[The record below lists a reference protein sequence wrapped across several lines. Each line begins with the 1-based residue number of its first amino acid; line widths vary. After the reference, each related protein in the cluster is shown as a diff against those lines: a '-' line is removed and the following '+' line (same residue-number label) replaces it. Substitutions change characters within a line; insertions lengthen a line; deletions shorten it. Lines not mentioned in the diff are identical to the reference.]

1 MTRYLTTML
10 YIGLGFSQNPEFLYS
25 TLVDTSFE
33 YGEFSWTSGVYKFD
47 EQGLNIEQLI
57 PASSKIEDISENQSK
72 ILCTSGD
79 TIMIYENGLLDTL
92 NVTGLVPRFIYNGDI
107 IFFKNTSELL
117 FELHRYSFS
126 DNSNSMI
133 ADSFETFYP
142 NIFQYY
148 LSSDKQKFAYFDK
161 TLSDTINVPDTIN
174 VKTFDI
180 LSGSQTDILSLTY
193 LNPWRSLYWAYD
205 DYLYFTV
212 NDNNNIPQLFRI
224 NSSGTD
230 EEATQLT
237 FLEYGFF
244 SIPTNDSYLDRIV
257 GTNYRCDYC
266 DNDLL
271 SYNLQNGQI
280 SVIGQIA
287 MFSDVIYHTWSAD
300 YSKLAVGITWENFM
314 SGEVSIFNFTT
325 GENSLICQSRY
336 RGDKFFWAGGE
347 DNVSLYES
355 TSLPNKF
362 MLHQNYPNPFNP
374 KTTLEYELPLNSF
387 IKITIYDL
395 LGNEVKNLVSTNQ
408 SPGFKSIQW
417 NSTNNQGEPV
427 SAGVY
432 LYSIEA
438 GNFRQTKKMI
448 LLK

>member
-1 MTRYLTTML
+1 MTRYFTILL
-10 YIGLGFSQNPEFLYS
+10 YIGLGFSQDQELLYS
-25 TLVDTSFE
+25 TLVDTSYE
-33 YGEFSWTSGVYKFD
+33 YGHFSWTSAVYKFD
-47 EQGLNIEQLI
+47 EQGLNMEQII

-72 ILCTSGD
+72 ILFTSGD
-79 TIMIYENGLLDTL
+79 TIMVYENGLLDTL

-126 DNSNSMI
+126 DNSNLMI
-133 ADSFETFYP
+133 ADSFETFHP
-142 NIFQYY
+142 NIFRYH
-148 LSSDKQKFAYFDK
+148 LSSNKQKFAYFDK
-161 TLSDTINVPDTIN
+161 TLPDTIN

-180 LSGSQTDILSLTY
+180 LSGSQTDILSLSETY

-244 SIPTNDSYLDRIV
+244 SIPTNDSHLDRIV
-257 GTNYRCDYC
+257 GTNYLCDYC

-280 SVIGQIA
+280 SVIGQIEG
-287 MFSDVIYHTWSAD
+287 FSDVVYHTWSAD

-325 GENSLICQSRY
+325 GENSLICQNIF
-336 RGDKFFWAGGE
+336 RGDKFFWAGGQE
-347 DNVSLYES
+347 NVSLSES
-355 TSLPNKF
+355 TSLPKKF
-362 MLHQNYPNPFNP
+362 MLHHNYPNPFNP
-374 KTTLEYELPLNSF
+374 ITTLRYELPKYSYVNV
-387 IKITIYDL
+387 TIYDM
-395 LGNEVKNLVSTNQ
+395 LGNVVNNLVNTNQ
-408 SPGFKSIQW
+408 SSGYKSVQW
-417 NSTNNQGEPV
+417 DATNNQGEPV

-432 LYSIEA
+432 LYKIQA
-438 GNFRQTKKMI
+438 GEFSQTNKMI

>member
-1 MTRYLTTML
+1 MTRYFTILL
-10 YIGLGFSQNPEFLYS
+10 YIGLGFSQDQELLYS
-25 TLVDTSFE
+25 TLVDTSYE
-33 YGEFSWTSGVYKFD
+33 YGHFSWTSAVYKFD
-47 EQGLNIEQLI
+47 EQGLNMEQII

-72 ILCTSGD
+72 ILFTSGD
-79 TIMIYENGLLDTL
+79 TIMVYENGLLDTL

-126 DNSNSMI
+126 DNSNLMI
-133 ADSFETFYP
+133 ADSFETFHP
-142 NIFQYY
+142 NIFRYH
-148 LSSDKQKFAYFDK
+148 LSSNKQKFAYFDK
-161 TLSDTINVPDTIN
+161 TLPDTIN

-180 LSGSQTDILSLTY
+180 LSGSQTDILSLSETY

-237 FLEYGFF
+237 FLEYGFY
-244 SIPTNDSYLDRIV
+244 SIPTNDSHLDRIV
-257 GTNYRCDYC
+257 GTNYPCDYC

-271 SYNLQNGQI
+271 SYNIQNGQI
-280 SVIGQIA
+280 SVIGQIEG
-287 MFSDVIYHTWSAD
+287 FSDVVYHTWSAD

-325 GENSLICQSRY
+325 GENSLICQNIF
-336 RGDKFFWAGGE
+336 RGDKLFWAGGQE
-347 DNVSLYES
+347 NVSLSES

-387 IKITIYDL
+387 TKITIYDL
-395 LGNEVKNLVSTNQ
+395 LGNEVKNLVSKNQ

-438 GNFRQTKKMI
+438 GDFRQTKKMI

>member
-1 MTRYLTTML
+1 MTRYFTILL
-10 YIGLGFSQNPEFLYS
+10 YIGLGFSQDQELLYS
-25 TLVDTSFE
+25 TLVDTSYE
-33 YGEFSWTSGVYKFD
+33 YGHFSWTSAVYKFD
-47 EQGLNIEQLI
+47 EQGLNMEQII

-72 ILCTSGD
+72 ILFTSGD
-79 TIMIYENGLLDTL
+79 TIMVYENGLLDTL

-126 DNSNSMI
+126 DNSNLMI
-133 ADSFETFYP
+133 ADSFETFHP
-142 NIFQYY
+142 NIFRYH
-148 LSSDKQKFAYFDK
+148 LSSNKQKFAYFDK
-161 TLSDTINVPDTIN
+161 TLPDTIN

-180 LSGSQTDILSLTY
+180 LSGSQTDILSLSETY

-237 FLEYGFF
+237 FLEYGFY
-244 SIPTNDSYLDRIV
+244 SIPTNDSHLDRIV
-257 GTNYRCDYC
+257 GTNYLCDYC

-280 SVIGQIA
+280 SVIGQIEG
-287 MFSDVIYHTWSAD
+287 FSDVVYHTWSAD

-325 GENSLICQSRY
+325 GENSLICQNIF
-336 RGDKFFWAGGE
+336 RGDKLFWAGGQE
-347 DNVSLYES
+347 NVSLSES

-387 IKITIYDL
+387 TKITIYDL
-395 LGNEVKNLVSTNQ
+395 LGNEVKNLVSKNQ

-438 GNFRQTKKMI
+438 GDFRQTKKMI

>member
-1 MTRYLTTML
+1 MTRYFTILL
-10 YIGLGFSQNPEFLYS
+10 YIGLGFSQDQELLYS
-25 TLVDTSFE
+25 TLVDTSYE
-33 YGEFSWTSGVYKFD
+33 YGHFSWTSAVYKFD
-47 EQGLNIEQLI
+47 EQGLNMEQII

-72 ILCTSGD
+72 ILFTSGD
-79 TIMIYENGLLDTL
+79 TIMVYENGLLDTL

-126 DNSNSMI
+126 DNSNLMI
-133 ADSFETFYP
+133 ADSFETFHP
-142 NIFQYY
+142 NIFRYH
-148 LSSDKQKFAYFDK
+148 LSSNKQKFAYFDK
-161 TLSDTINVPDTIN
+161 TLPDTIN

-180 LSGSQTDILSLTY
+180 LSGSQTDILSLSETY

-244 SIPTNDSYLDRIV
+244 SIPTNDSHLDRIV
-257 GTNYRCDYC
+257 GTNYLCDYC

-280 SVIGQIA
+280 SVIGQIEG
-287 MFSDVIYHTWSAD
+287 FSDVVYHTWSAD

-325 GENSLICQSRY
+325 GENSLICQNIF
-336 RGDKFFWAGGE
+336 RGDKLFWAGGQE
-347 DNVSLYES
+347 NVSLSES

-374 KTTLEYELPLNSF
+374 ITTLRYELPKYSYVNV
-387 IKITIYDL
+387 TIYDM
-395 LGNEVKNLVSTNQ
+395 LGNVVNNLVNTNQ
-408 SPGFKSIQW
+408 SSGYKSVQW
-417 NSTNNQGEPV
+417 DATNNQGEPV

-432 LYSIEA
+432 LYKIQA
-438 GNFRQTKKMI
+438 GEFSQTNKMI

>member
-1 MTRYLTTML
+1 MTRYFTILV
-10 YIGLGFSQNPEFLYS
+10 YIGLGFSQDQEFLYS

-33 YGEFSWTSGVYKFD
+33 YGGFSATSAVYKFD

-79 TIMIYENGLLDTL
+79 TIMVYENGLLDTL

-126 DNSNSMI
+126 DNSNLMI
-133 ADSFETFYP
+133 ADSFETSFSYTFP
-142 NIFQYY
+142 YY
-148 LSSDKQKFAYFDK
+148 LSSDKEKFAYLEN
-161 TLSDTINVPDTIN
+161 TLSDTTT
-174 VKTFDI
+174 VKIFDI
-180 LSGSQTDILSLTY
+180 LSGSQTDIFPLIY

-244 SIPTNDSYLDRIV
+244 SIPTNNSHLDRIV
-257 GTNYRCDYC
+257 GTNYLCDYC

-280 SVIGQIA
+280 SIIGQIEG
-287 MFSDVIYHTWSAD
+287 FSDVEYHTWSAD
-300 YSKLAVGITWENFM
+300 YSKLAVGITWENFIF
-314 SGEVSIFNFTT
+314 GEVYIFNFTT
-325 GENSLICQSRY
+325 GENSLICQNRY
-336 RGDKFFWAGGE
+336 LGDKFFWDDGE
-347 DNVSLYES
+347 NNVSLSES

-362 MLHQNYPNPFNP
+362 ILHQNYPNPFNP
-374 KTTLEYELPLNSF
+374 ITTLR
-387 IKITIYDL
+387 YDL
-395 LGNEVKNLVSTNQ
+395 PEDGFVNIIVYDMLGNVINQLVNEVQNS
-408 SPGFKSIQW
+408 GYKSIRW
-417 NSTNNQGEPV
+417 NATNNQGQPV

-438 GNFRQTKKMI
+438 GDFRQTKKMI